1 MENIEKPIE
10 GVYIQV
16 IENKKVVQKYVPLK
30 DVKLNGNGGMFFKE
44 YIHVNNAK
52 IDALNKDILRLDK
65 KIDSLQTSFA
75 TIIKAVGGLNDN
87 EKENI

>member
-1 MENIEKPIE
+1 MIDKIVE

-16 IENKKVVQKYVPLK
+16 VEKGKVVQKYVPLK
-30 DVKLNGNGGMFFKE
+30 DVKLNGNGGPTLDE
-44 YIHVNNAK
+44 YINVNNAK